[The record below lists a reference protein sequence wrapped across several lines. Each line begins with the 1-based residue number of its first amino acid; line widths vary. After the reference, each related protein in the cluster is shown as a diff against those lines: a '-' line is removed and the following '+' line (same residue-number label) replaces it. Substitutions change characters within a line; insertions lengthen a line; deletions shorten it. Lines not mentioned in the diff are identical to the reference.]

1 MDQLHSSHTDSAA
14 EHLAEQ
20 RREQIST
27 VPVQGTDRQP
37 RRPTVIRNPQSQP
50 TEYMSMYSS
59 GESNPS
65 FSSNCFSSDQ
75 LLASAMYG
83 SRSESPVERP
93 SNPPPP
99 HESTK
104 MSTSESRNLQP
115 AVFLNDKSGT
125 LVSRQRSL
133 TRPERQRP
141 RPGMVSGMTNSI
153 TMDQLS
159 NAVAASQTQNTNR
172 ENKHIGAITSNSG
185 IIRIPLGAMDHA
197 EAMPKR
203 QGFSFARFSW
213 WVILSRL
220 ATCCFPG
227 CCLRICLKKNS
238 KMVQQAWREK
248 VIFIALTHV
257 THYKHWLNAV

>member
-1 MDQLHSSHTDSAA
+1 M
-14 EHLAEQ
+14 
-20 RREQIST
+20 
-27 VPVQGTDRQP
+27 QGTDQQR
-37 RRPTVIRNPQSQP
+37 RRPFISRNSQP
-50 TEYMSMYSS
+50 QPMEYPSMYSS

-65 FSSNCFSSDQ
+65 YSSNCFSSDQ
-75 LLASAMYG
+75 LLASVLYG

-104 MSTSESRNLQP
+104 MRTSGSRNLQP
-115 AVFLNDKSGT
+115 AAFLTDKSGT
-125 LVSRQRSL
+125 SVSRQRSL
-133 TRPERQRP
+133 TRPERHRP
-141 RPGMVSGMTNSI
+141 RPGMVSVMANSMS
-153 TMDQLS
+153 MDRLN
-159 NAVAASQTQNTNR
+159 NAATPSQTQNTSR
-172 ENKHIGAITSNSG
+172 ENKHRGAITSNSG

-203 QGFSFARFSW
+203 KGFSSARFSW

-220 ATCCFPG
+220 TTCCFPG

-248 VIFIALTHV
+248 VIFIFLTHV
-257 THYKHWLNAV
+257 THFETDSMPHRSHWFT